1 MTTGSRILLALST
14 IAIFIM
20 LGSTQGINAK
30 NNIQDNMNDSLTHAV
45 ITTSLGD
52 IEVVLYNETP
62 QHRDN
67 FIKLVQEKY
76 YEGVLFHR
84 VIKDFMVQTGD
95 GNSKNAAPGQML
107 GTGDT

>member
-76 YEGVLFHR
+76 YDGVLFT
-84 VIKDFMVQTGD
+84 V
-95 GNSKNAAPGQML
+95 
-107 GTGDT
+107 